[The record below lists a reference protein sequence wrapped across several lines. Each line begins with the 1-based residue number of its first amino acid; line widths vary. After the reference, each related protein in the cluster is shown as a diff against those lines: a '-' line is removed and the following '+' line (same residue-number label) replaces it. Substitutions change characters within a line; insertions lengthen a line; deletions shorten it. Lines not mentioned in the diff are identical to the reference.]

1 MIFYDFPKCTIEPI
15 MYNDNEG
22 SLHIVLKITH
32 YVNVPPWKGNP
43 VDCMSDLDYYGYVSL
58 EWEVDEATFYP
69 NDESLTGY
77 SIDKNIVLDLLSLSE
92 RDDIQTYLERFMK
105 EIDRGDESD
114 VICHFIG

>member
-15 MYNDNEG
+15 MYNDKEG

-32 YVNVPPWKGNP
+32 YVIVPPWKGNP

-69 NDESLTGY
+69 NDEGCAKI

-92 RDDIQTYLERFMK
+92 RDDIQSYLESFMAD
-105 EIDRGDESD
+105 IDRGDESD